1 MIFLQEVW
9 EKPNLK
15 TVLAMSVMTAAE
27 VTAQTGSEWLVLPL
41 FFFFF
46 HWTLVCLFLQCL
58 DKVIKRHLPVVVQT
72 DTKQRNPTE
81 VRKSK
86 RQQSPRVNGTTMMQR
101 WNPGLP

>member
-46 HWTLVCLFLQCL
+46 FTGPWSVFSS
-58 DKVIKRHLPVVVQT
+58 
-72 DTKQRNPTE
+72 NA
-81 VRKSK
+81 
-86 RQQSPRVNGTTMMQR
+86 
-101 WNPGLP
+101 